1 MSKSTEVF
9 VGRVVGSDF
18 ELVRLLATG
27 GMGAV
32 YEATQRSTGKA
43 RALKMMHT
51 WLLRDDRMRERFID
65 EARIAGS
72 IDSDHVVEVVSAG
85 IDEELGAPWV
95 AMELLRGVTLTEHL
109 EQVHRLRAPECLEVL
124 TQLCDGLALAHERGL
139 VHRDLKPDNIFV
151 AAARR
156 RGVPFTI
163 ELLDFGIAKWIHEAS
178 SGVRSSLA
186 RGGPRDNSQA
196 MGTPSWMAPEQLSP
210 GATIGPETDVWALG
224 LLAFWMLTGKEYWLS
239 SNNEHGSVSAL
250 LLELV
255 TQELAPAAERAAELS
270 APALLPPGFDTWFAR
285 CVHRVPSE
293 RFQDAASCLDAFA
306 DLLERQSVQ
315 SAPELDLAALLR
327 ASSSEDL
334 RAAASTIGGRAD
346 DDGAFWV
353 AQAAAAEAD
362 PITTPELSRWLRRR
376 TRPRPTAR
384 PLGPDGVARLFAG
397 DPALSALTHV
407 CELMAEPLM
416 LAVRGRR
423 ASSSPGE
430 ARPRPVPESVH
441 DAVRHAALVL
451 GVRDA
456 ISVVSIGGDAMCF
469 RVQGLEPIALG
480 ASSALRTEDSPLVLR
495 ASAAL
500 AIARTFMG
508 LGLVGAL
515 SSPADLDDALK
526 AAQALARGTIS
537 PSKHYRPLVS
547 RLGAR
552 RAELSDALD
561 AARGIASEAWW
572 SAAELTLARAALL
585 ACADVP
591 TVLSAL
597 EALAPATPLD
607 EVRQALARFVLS
619 PTFAD
624 LWHRPST
631 RG

>member
-1 MSKSTEVF
+1 MLSLTVSKPTEVF
-9 VGRVVGSDF
+9 VGRVVGGDF

-32 YEATQRSTGKA
+32 YEAVQRSTGKA

-51 WLLRDDRMRERFID
+51 WLLRDERMRERFID

-95 AMELLRGVTLTEHL
+95 AMELLRGVTLSEHL
-109 EQVHRLRAPECLEVL
+109 DQVRVLRPAECLEVL

-163 ELLDFGIAKWIHEAS
+163 KLLDFGIAKWISEAR
-178 SGVRSSLA
+178 SGVK
-186 RGGPRDNSQA
+186 NSQA

-210 GATIGPETDVWALG
+210 GDPIGPATDVWALG
-224 LLAFWMLTGKEYWLS
+224 LLAFWMLTGKEYWLA
-239 SNNEHGSVSAL
+239 SNNEHGSVSSL

-255 TQELAPAAERAAELS
+255 TRELEPASERAVKLRAPATI
-270 APALLPPGFDTWFAR
+270 PPGFDAWFAR

-293 RFQDAASCLDAFA
+293 RLENAEACLDAFA
-306 DLLERQSVQ
+306 AVLDRETPVHST
-315 SAPELDLAALLR
+315 PELDLAAVLG
-327 ASSSEDL
+327 SSTSDDL
-334 RAAASTIGGRAD
+334 RAAASRIGGVAD
-346 DDGAFWV
+346 DDHAFWV

-362 PITTPELSRWLRRR
+362 PATGPELSRWLGRR

-397 DPALSALTHV
+397 DPALSPLTRV

-416 LAVRGRR
+416 LAARGRR
-423 ASSSPGE
+423 APSSPGG
-430 ARPRPVPESVH
+430 ARPRPVPERVH

-451 GVRDA
+451 GVRET
-456 ISVVSIGGDAMCF
+456 ISVVSISGDAMCF

-480 ASSALRTEDSPLVLR
+480 ATSALRTEDSPLVLR

-607 EVRQALARFVLS
+607 EVKQALARFVLS

>member
-1 MSKSTEVF
+1 MLCLTVSKPTEVF
-9 VGRVVGSDF
+9 VGRVVGGDF

-32 YEATQRSTGKA
+32 YEAVQRSTGKS

-51 WLLRDDRMRERFID
+51 WLLRDERMRERFID

-95 AMELLRGVTLTEHL
+95 AMELLRGVTLSEHL
-109 EQVHRLRAPECLEVL
+109 DQVRVLRPAECLEVL

-163 ELLDFGIAKWIHEAS
+163 KLLDFGIAKWISEAR
-178 SGVRSSLA
+178 SGVK
-186 RGGPRDNSQA
+186 NSQA

-210 GATIGPETDVWALG
+210 GDPIGPATDVWALG
-224 LLAFWMLTGKEYWLS
+224 LLAFWMLTGKEYWLA
-239 SNNEHGSVSAL
+239 SNNEHGSVSSL

-255 TQELAPAAERAAELS
+255 TRELEPASERAAKLR
-270 APALLPPGFDTWFAR
+270 APTTIPPGFDAWFAR

-293 RFQDAASCLDAFA
+293 RLENAATCLDAFA
-306 DLLERQSVQ
+306 AVLDHATPVHST
-315 SAPELDLAALLR
+315 PELDLAAVLG
-327 ASSSEDL
+327 SSTSDDL
-334 RAAASTIGGRAD
+334 RAAASRIGGMAD
-346 DDGAFWV
+346 DDHAFWV
-353 AQAAAAEAD
+353 AQAAAADAD
-362 PITTPELSRWLRRR
+362 PATGPELSRWLGRR

-397 DPALSALTHV
+397 DPALSALTQV

-416 LAVRGRR
+416 LAARGRR
-423 ASSSPGE
+423 ASSSPGG
-430 ARPRPVPESVH
+430 ARPRPVPERVH

-451 GVRDA
+451 GVRET
-456 ISVVSIGGDAMCF
+456 ISVVSISGDAMCF

-515 SSPADLDDALK
+515 SSPADLEDALK

-561 AARGIASEAWW
+561 AARGIATEAWW

-591 TVLSAL
+591 TVLAAL

-607 EVRQALARFVLS
+607 DVRQALARFVLS